1 MNIVAMAGGVGGA
14 KLAHGLTLCHSEPR
28 RGGESRAAEPEIPH
42 SVRNDTFADQNDLFT
57 DRDDASI
64 DRNETLT
71 VIVNTGDDFEW
82 HGLYVCPDL
91 DTVMYTLGGL
101 ANSQTG
107 WGVADDTFE
116 ALGALRRLGAEAWF
130 NIGDR
135 DLATHVYRTS
145 LLRQGRTLTEATQTM
160 ARALGIQATI
170 LPMTDDRFRTL
181 VETDQGVLE
190 FQEYFVRRQWQPAI
204 KRIIFD
210 GAESAQATPQ
220 VKTALQQAD
229 AIIIAPSNPFV
240 SVEPI
245 LSLTLK
251 RPARRAAASRTR
263 RERNAVQSKDAHSS
277 TPLRSAQSALIPVAA
292 VSPIVGGQ
300 AIKGPAAKMFREL
313 GVEPSAFAVAQRY
326 QGLVTHFVL
335 DQLDADQESA
345 LQSLGMQNA
354 GDEYDH
360 AVGGRS
366 GETRGG
372 SVGIRQ
378 A

>member
-1 MNIVAMAGGVGGA
+1 MHIVTLAGGVGGA
-14 KLAHGLTLCHSEPR
+14 KLAHGLALCHSEPR
-28 RGGESRAAEPEIPH
+28 SGEESRAAGQEIPH
-42 SVRNDTFADQNDLFT
+42 FVRNDTPG
-57 DRDDASI
+57 
-64 DRNETLT
+64 DRNDTLT

-91 DTVMYTLGGL
+91 DTVTYTLGGL
-101 ANSQTG
+101 ANPQTG
-107 WGVADDTFE
+107 WGVAGDTFE

-145 LLRQGRTLTEATQTM
+145 LLRQGRTVTEATQAI
-160 ARALGIQATI
+160 ARALGIRATI
-170 LPMTDDRFRTL
+170 LPMTDEHFRTL
-181 VETDQGVLE
+181 VETDQGILE
-190 FQEYFVRRQWQPAI
+190 FQEYFVRRQWQPMI
-204 KRIIFD
+204 KRIMFD

-220 VKTALQQAD
+220 VQAALQQAD

-245 LSLTLK
+245 LTVL
-251 RPARRAAASRTR
+251 
-263 RERNAVQSKDAHSS
+263 SKHSS
-277 TPLRSAQSALIPVAA
+277 TPLRSAQSALIPIAA

-326 QGLVTHFVL
+326 RSLVTHFVL

-345 LQSLGMQNA
+345 IQALGMKTLVTNTIMQSEE
-354 GDEYDH
+354 D
-360 AVGGRS
+360 R
-366 GETRGG
+366 
-372 SVGIRQ
+372 IRL
-378 A
+378 AAEVVEFVTSHE